1 MTRTD
6 ATRIFCVT
14 PADALAEPAGLVAD
28 ADADGVLLDMLLS
41 IVPVTSTRLP
51 MFVVSSDCA
60 EPGSRT
66 YFDPDVALGCAVPAP
81 EVPAVADVPAEVAAP
96 AVAPAERLD
105 SDELSL
111 FAFVRM
117 NCAPFPASDCV
128 RDAVDPAAVD
138 APTVPLVPTAPD

>member
-6 ATRIFCVT
+6 ATRIFCGAD
-14 PADALAEPAGLVAD
+14 ADALAEPAALVAD

-41 IVPVTSTRLP
+41 SVPVTSTRLP
-51 MFVVSSDCA
+51 TLLVSSDCA

-66 YFDPDVALGCAVPAP
+66 YFAPAVP

-96 AVAPAERLD
+96 VVAPAERVD
-105 SDELSL
+105 SDELSF

-117 NCAPFPASDCV
+117 NCALFPASD
-128 RDAVDPAAVD
+128 
-138 APTVPLVPTAPD
+138 